1 MRIESYENIK
11 KGDTSSF
18 IKINEIVLSDTNEIS
33 LSNAYQNLMYY
44 KEYLNFKKL
53 TIIRSNLMNE
63 LVSYYVNQFDI
74 ILVNLPQIP
83 SIEKIDSK
91 NIINF
96 RWKKR

>member
-1 MRIESYENIK
+1 MLNK
-11 KGDTSSF
+11 H

>member
-1 MRIESYENIK
+1 MLNNK
-11 KGDTSSF
+11 H

-91 NIINF
+91 KPSYE
-96 RWKKR
+96 RPEASR

>member
-1 MRIESYENIK
+1 MLNNK
-11 KGDTSSF
+11 H

-63 LVSYYVNQFDI
+63 LVSYYVNKFDI